1 MSDEQTLVKLCSTGD
16 IPLNEGRRFEVNGV
30 PVAVFHLP
38 LGFFAIGDTCSH
50 EESSLA
56 EGFVEDDLVE
66 CAKHGAQFDIATGK
80 NRSLPATRPVP
91 AYRVV
96 VEGEDVY
103 VEAPNGQ
110 D

>member
-1 MSDEQTLVKLCSTGD
+1 MSDERTLERLCSTGD
-16 IPLNEGRRFEVNGV
+16 IPLNEARRFEVNGT

-50 EESSLA
+50 EESSLS
-56 EGFVEDDLVE
+56 EGFVEDEVVE

-80 NRSLPATRPVP
+80 NQSLPATKPVP